1 MRPMAEHGVTVMEDP
16 TTATVTDRLS
26 STLFVAAL
34 FHGIVIL
41 GVTFTAGPLGESDA
55 IPTLKVTLVAD
66 TNEAEVALEDAEYL
80 AQRNQKG
87 SGSRALGDRPTTTL
101 AADHPLTQLGDRAGA
116 DPTDATPREPV
127 PSAEQLVTRSLSP
140 EQINALPEPSEA
152 PAESPQTA
160 AALIRNPTTQ
170 TLAAEVDL
178 TATLTQQ
185 KDGSLASPETRAST
199 LATYLD
205 DWRRRVER
213 IGTANFPDQ
222 GRNAPANPTLEV
234 TIGPDGQLEEIVV
247 RRSSGDAAL
256 DQAAL
261 TILRLAAPFDPLPQ
275 SVQAEYDV
283 LRFAYEWDF
292 RGNAGSPGA
301 N

>member
-1 MRPMAEHGVTVMEDP
+1 MGAGAGRGFTVMEDRK
-16 TTATVTDRLS
+16 TAIVADRLS

-55 IPTLKVTLVAD
+55 IPTLKVTLIAD
-66 TNEAEVALEDAEYL
+66 TNELNAASADAEYL
-80 AQRNQKG
+80 AQRDQQG
-87 SGSRALGDRPTTTL
+87 AGQRALGDRPTTTL

-116 DPTDATPREPV
+116 DPTDGTPREPV

-140 EQINALPEPSEA
+140 EQINALPEPSED
-152 PAESPQTA
+152 PTESPQTA
-160 AALIRNPTTQ
+160 AALIRNPSAQ

-178 TATLTQQ
+178 TATLPDQER
-185 KDGSLASPETRAST
+185 DGLASPDTRASN
-199 LATYLD
+199 LAIYLD
-205 DWRRRVER
+205 GWRRRVER

-222 GRNAPANPTLEV
+222 GRTATANPTLEV
-234 TIGPDGQLEEIVV
+234 TIGPDGQLEEIIV
-247 RRSSGDAAL
+247 RRSSGDSAL

-275 SVQAEYDV
+275 AVRAEYDV

-292 RGNAGSPGA
+292 RGDAGTPGID
-301 N
+301 